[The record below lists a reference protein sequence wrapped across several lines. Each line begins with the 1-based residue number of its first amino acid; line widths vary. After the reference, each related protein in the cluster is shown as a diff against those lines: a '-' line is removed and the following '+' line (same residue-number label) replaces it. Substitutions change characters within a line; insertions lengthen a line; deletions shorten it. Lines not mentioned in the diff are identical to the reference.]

1 METQRGVT
9 MQNNHTQTNALLT
22 PDDAANLMQVSIGTL
37 QVWRSTGRHGLPFV
51 KVGSCVRYRRS
62 DIETWLEQRTQSTG
76 ATE

>member
-1 METQRGVT
+1 
-9 MQNNHTQTNALLT
+9 MQNNQTQPNALLT
-22 PDDAANLMQVSIGTL
+22 PNDAADMMQVSVGTL

-62 DIETWLEQRTQSTG
+62 DIEVWLAQRTQANG